1 MVVVVELYI
10 EGDYVYRGGVN
21 RWPITSKEGLAWLR
35 ARLMR
40 RYHRAP
46 ESYQDAVDLVNS
58 LDQRIEELEHEL
70 RQRQAR
76 RDTDAKKAA

>member
-10 EGDYVYRGGVN
+10 EGDYVYRGGGN
-21 RWPITSKEGLAWLR
+21 RSPITSKEGLAWLR
-35 ARLMR
+35 ATLMR

-58 LDQRIEELEHEL
+58 LDLRVDELEHEL
-70 RQRQAR
+70 RQSHAR
-76 RDTDAKKAA
+76 REPDAKRAA